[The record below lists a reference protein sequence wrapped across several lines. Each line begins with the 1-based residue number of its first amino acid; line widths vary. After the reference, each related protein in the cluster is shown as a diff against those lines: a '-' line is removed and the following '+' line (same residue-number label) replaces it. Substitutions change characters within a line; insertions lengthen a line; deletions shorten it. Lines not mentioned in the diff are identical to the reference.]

1 MSRHTKEETARLKAI
16 PIPKYKDAVRE
27 VNRWMVRKGLSAG
40 DLADR
45 LGLGRSTMNHW
56 LQGRWYDWHPQI
68 KDQELVTA
76 RIWEHVEGDPAPAP
90 LPPPERLLA
99 TQNAAEI
106 RRLFYAGLRQR
117 ACAILYGAPA
127 AEKTFIL
134 KCLVAERQV
143 SGHDDV
149 IYIEASPALSPRALL
164 QMLCACAGTAVRSN
178 EHWPLIQSLV
188 DDFLRRDRLP
198 LIIVDEAQHL
208 LRRPFDALETLRGLR
223 NRTATELAPDR
234 KESYGCGLLLA
245 GSHDL
250 YRRFERDKL
259 LLAQWMGRITHRKQ
273 LSGMNAEEVLQIAA
287 RELGNGRPARINDE
301 LRKKILDASRDLD
314 IFVVDQDGQPAPPRE
329 YFSPRKLATW
339 IDRARERGAAQR
351 GAA

>member
-1 MSRHTKEETARLKAI
+1 MPWHTKEETARLKAI
-16 PIPKYKDAVRE
+16 SIPKYADAVRE
-27 VNRWMVRKGLSAG
+27 VNRWMVRKSISAG

-45 LGLGRSTMNHW
+45 TGLAKSTLNHW
-56 LQGRWYDWHPQI
+56 LQGRWYDFHPEV
-68 KDQELVTA
+68 KHHELLTA
-76 RIWEHVEGDPAPAP
+76 RIWEHVQSDPIPAP

-106 RRLFYAGLRQR
+106 RRLFHAGLRQR

-143 SGHDDV
+143 AGHDDV

-164 QMLCACAGTAVRSN
+164 QMLCAAAGTAVRSN
-178 EHWPLIQSLV
+178 EHWPLIKSLV
-188 DDFLRRDRLP
+188 ADFRQRDRMP
-198 LIIVDEAQHL
+198 LIVVDEAQHL
-208 LRRPFDALETLRGLR
+208 LRRPFDALETLRSLR
-223 NRTATELAPDR
+223 NRTANDLAAER

-259 LLAQWMGRITHRKQ
+259 LLAQWIGRITHRKQ
-273 LSGMNAEEVLQIAA
+273 LTGMGEEEVLQVAA
-287 RELGNGRPARINDE
+287 RELGNGRAARIGPE

-314 IFVVDQDGQPAPPRE
+314 IFVIDEGGRPAPPRE